1 MKKLLAIWAL
11 GLILS
16 SVLLFTI
23 ASTLTTTLWITFAFI
38 VIAYVAVL
46 LLWLHTVKGA
56 KTADEQFLKFPSL
69 TASLSYLGIQIPLAI
84 IFSLGTTVISYRI
97 AILVHV
103 VVLVAAW
110 IIMIGGL
117 TGNQHIEK
125 VNSRQKN
132 HHKEL

>member
-16 SVLLFTI
+16 NVLLFTI
-23 ASTLTTTLWITFAFI
+23 TNTLTATFWISFAFI
-38 VIAYVAVL
+38 GIAYVAVL
-46 LLWLHTVKGA
+46 FLWLHTAKGA
-56 KTADEQFLKFPSL
+56 KSADEQFLKLPSL
-69 TASLSYLGIQIPLAI
+69 TASLIYLGIQIPLAI

-97 AILVHV
+97 AILVHA
-103 VVLVAAW
+103 VVLAAAW

>member
-16 SVLLFTI
+16 NVLLFTI
-23 ASTLTTTLWITFAFI
+23 ANTLTATFWISFAFI

-46 LLWLHTVKGA
+46 FLWLHTA
-56 KTADEQFLKFPSL
+56 KSAQSADEQFLKLPSL
-69 TASLSYLGIQIPLAI
+69 TVSLGYLSIQPPLAI
-84 IFSLGTTVISYRI
+84 VFALGTTAISYKI
-97 AILVHV
+97 AILVHAA
-103 VVLVAAW
+103 VLVVSW
-110 IIMIGGL
+110 ILMIGG
-117 TGNQHIEK
+117 TAGNRHIEK

>member
-16 SVLLFTI
+16 NVLLFTI
-23 ASTLTTTLWITFAFI
+23 ASALTTTLWITFAFI
-38 VIAYVAVL
+38 GIAYVAVL
-46 LLWLHTVKGA
+46 LLWLHTAKGA
-56 KTADEQFLKFPSL
+56 KTADEQFLKLPSL
-69 TASLSYLGIQIPLAI
+69 TASLIYLGIQIPLAI

-97 AILVHV
+97 ATIVHA

-117 TGNQHIEK
+117 AGNQHIEK